1 MPLGITI
8 FRWKIEESTKGT
20 EKKRIVRKGRRET
33 AKSDAWKTEVR
44 ENFRM
49 EKVSKVT
56 SCRKLSK

>member
-1 MPLGITI
+1 MPLGITV
-8 FRWKIEESTKGT
+8 FRRKIEESTKGT
-20 EKKRIVRKGRRET
+20 EKKKVRKGRRET
-33 AKSDAWKTEVR
+33 AKNDAWKTEVR